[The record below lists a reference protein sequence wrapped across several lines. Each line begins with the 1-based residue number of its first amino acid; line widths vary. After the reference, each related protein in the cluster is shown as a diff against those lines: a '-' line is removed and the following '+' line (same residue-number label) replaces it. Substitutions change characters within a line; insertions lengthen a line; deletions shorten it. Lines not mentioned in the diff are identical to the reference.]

1 MISTFGTRSRDLRF
15 ESLMARSYKKVYNTV
30 YRLCG
35 HRSDA
40 EDLTQEA
47 FYRAYR
53 SFDNYQGDKPFENW
67 IMRIASRLFLDLLR
81 NRKRRITT
89 TSFDAPMKKE
99 GCDGEIHLEVPD
111 RGPDPERELIDSIF
125 SEDLQLALNTLN
137 PDQRYL
143 IQLADVDGLSYQ
155 EIAQLLGTPI
165 GTVRSRLHRTH
176 RVLRSR
182 MEAPESESEDSD
194 SEDSSGEDPGRY
206 AYMA

>member
-1 MISTFGTRSRDLRF
+1 MS
-15 ESLMARSYKKVYNTV
+15 RSYKKVYNTV

-53 SFDNYQGDKPFENW
+53 SFENYQGDKPFENW

-89 TSFDAPMKKE
+89 VSFDAPMKKE
-99 GCDGEIHLEVPD
+99 GCDGEIHLDIPD
-111 RGPDPERELIDSIF
+111 KSPGPEREVVDSVL
-125 SEDLQLALNTLN
+125 SEDLQLALQTLSS
-137 PDQRYL
+137 DQRYL
-143 IQLADVDGLSYQ
+143 IQLADIEGLSYQ
-155 EIAQLLGTPI
+155 EIAEHLGTPI

-176 RVLRSR
+176 RLLRSR
-182 MEAPESESEDSD
+182 MDSPEAAVEEEMPA
-194 SEDSSGEDPGRY
+194 GCY
-206 AYMA
+206 AYLA